1 MDKYTIEGRKVIDLY
16 SGEIVGTLRRETPRE
31 ERAVKV
37 NGNKGWI
44 KSLHYPAGLTKTQS
58 AILSYVAQYPHLRKG
73 DNAIMCANRTIAS
86 TEHILDGAGVGSYD
100 SGVKA
105 LRGLKK
111 RGIMA
116 KVNNTWFLNP
126 YIAYKSFEGGAI
138 KISTLELFDSFRYGN
153 K

>member
-1 MDKYTIEGRKVIDLY
+1 MEEYTIEGRRVIGLY
-16 SGEIVGTLRRETPRE
+16 SGEIVGTLQKEIPHE
-31 ERAVKV
+31 QKAVKV
-37 NGNKGWI
+37 NNNKGWI

-58 AILSYVAQYPHLRKG
+58 AILSYVAQYPRLRKG

-86 TEHILDGAGVGSYD
+86 TEHILKGAGLESYD
-100 SGVKA
+100 SGIKA